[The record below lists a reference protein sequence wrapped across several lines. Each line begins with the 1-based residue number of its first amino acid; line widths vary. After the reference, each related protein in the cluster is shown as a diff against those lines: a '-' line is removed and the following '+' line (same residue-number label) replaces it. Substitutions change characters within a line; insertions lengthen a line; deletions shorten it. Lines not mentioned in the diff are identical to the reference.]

1 MTETKSIINGDN
13 HSKAGKQ
20 TILLISMLILLI
32 AVVLAALVIGAIP
45 TNLSDFFSSGTDRA
59 LERTVLVEIRTPRVV
74 LAALVG
80 AALSISGAALQG
92 MFRNPLADPGL
103 IGVSSG
109 AAVGALAM
117 IVFGT
122 GLAVA
127 DQWLPYLVPV
137 SAVAGASVV
146 TMFLYAFS
154 RRYGNFSVTTMLLAG
169 IAINALA
176 TVAIGAFEFV
186 SDDRQLRTLIF
197 WLMGSFGRATWPA
210 VLPTVIVVG
219 TSVVLMLQLA
229 RPLDVLQLGEAD
241 ARFLGVDVPRLKKR
255 IIVLAAAAVGA
266 GVAVSGI
273 ITFIG
278 LVVPHLVRLL
288 GGASHRY
295 VLLGSI
301 LLGASLA
308 VAADVIARIVIMPAE
323 LPVGLVTSAMGA
335 PFFLWLIARR
345 RPA

>member
-1 MTETKSIINGDN
+1 MKAAIRNAVTHG
-13 HSKAGKQ
+13 HSRAGRQ
-20 TILLISMLILLI
+20 TVILLCFSAAIILAAI
-32 AVVLAALVIGAIP
+32 AALVIGAIP
-45 TNLSDFFSSGTDRA
+45 TELSDFFTNSDDRA
-59 LERTVLVEIRTPRVV
+59 LERVVLLEIRSPRVL

-80 AALSISGAALQG
+80 AALSVVGASLQG

-117 IVFGT
+117 IVLGT

-127 DQWLPYLVPV
+127 DRWLPYLVPL
-137 SAVAGASVV
+137 SAIAGASLV

-154 RRYGNFSVTTMLLAG
+154 RRYGNFNVTTMLLAG
-169 IAINALA
+169 IALNALA
-176 TVAIGAFEFV
+176 TVAIGAFEYI

-197 WLMGSFGRATWPA
+197 WLMGSFGRATWSA
-210 VLPTVIVVG
+210 VLPTLVVISA
-219 TSVVLMLQLA
+219 SVVMILRLA

-241 ARFLGVDVPRLKKR
+241 AKYLGVDITRLKKQ
-255 IIVLAAAAVGA
+255 IIILAAAAVGA

-273 ITFIG
+273 ITFVG

-288 GGASHRY
+288 GGASHRFVLPGS
-295 VLLGSI
+295 VLLG
-301 LLGASLA
+301 GMLA
-308 VAADVIARIVIMPAE
+308 IVADVFARTTIVPAE

-345 RPA
+345 KPQ